1 MPATAAAPT
10 ENLDRP
16 QGVMHRSLSGEIRRV
31 RMDGEGEDAA
41 HRYEFRASSEEA
53 VEMWPGVMEVLDH
66 GAEAVRLDW
75 LASGNAPALKMH
87 DRYSQVGVVEKA
99 AIEGR
104 SVAVTVRVSPSQKDL
119 IADLEAGIIRNV
131 SIGYRVH
138 AEFLEK
144 RETDDEGYT
153 TRATWR
159 VTDWEPTEVSF
170 VSIPADRSVGLGR
183 AEDDDL
189 VKRRVKFLEDR
200 LRAET
205 NTTMPTEAPTT
216 TEPARAENPPSAPAS
231 AAPKAQ
237 GITAADRADIQKE
250 ERARVAGILA
260 AAEKAR
266 ASNLGDHA
274 DTAQKFI
281 SEGRSVG
288 DFNQHVLD
296 NIPQGGNVSQRDLG
310 VSEKEAKRYDLN
322 KVINGMARGDM
333 RGCEYELEVSD
344 AVKERNGKDN
354 DRVAIPLD
362 VLMRG
367 YIPRDS
373 RQRDLVSVTLSS
385 SGQTDTGSKLVET
398 DLLAEMFIESL
409 RESTPVLGL
418 GVTMIPG
425 LTGDVS
431 IPKELLT
438 PDFYWVAED
447 AEPTEG
453 DATFGSV
460 DLEFKTVA
468 ARIPFTRQAM
478 KQTTPNLEGVLT
490 RSLRIGLGIAIESAI
505 INGAGSS
512 TVPQGVLGMSGIGD
526 VTTGGTVTLDDLL
539 ALEEALGNA
548 NANVASAVTVT
559 NSRGKRRL
567 FSAKKDAGSG
577 VFLAE
582 RDGAGRFMTDIG
594 PGVVSNNVPSN
605 LTDGGDPATLD
616 RSAIIHGVWRSYVV
630 AMWGGV
636 ELARDT
642 ATKAPTGGVVL
653 RVFQDLDGT
662 VARAG
667 EFAAIQDLS

>member
-1 MPATAAAPT
+1 MPATT
-10 ENLDRP
+10 EPKPPKNLDRP
-16 QGVMHRSLSGEIRRV
+16 EGVLHRSLSGEIRRV
-31 RMDGEGEDAA
+31 RMDGEGEDDA

-53 VEMWPGVMEVLDH
+53 VEMWPGVLEILDH
-66 GAEAVRLDW
+66 GKDSVRLDW

-87 DRYSQVGVVEKA
+87 NRYEQCGLVEKA
-99 AIEGR
+99 ELDGK
-104 SVAVTVRVSPSQKDL
+104 SVKVTVRVSPSQEAL
-119 IADLEAGIIRNV
+119 IKDLEAGIIRNV

-138 AEFLEK
+138 AEHLES
-144 RETDDEGYT
+144 RETDEEGYT
-153 TRATWR
+153 VRATWR

-183 AEDDDL
+183 SEDAEL

-205 NTTMPTEAPTT
+205 NKTMPKDAPTT
-216 TEPARAENPPSAPAS
+216 PTEPARAEQTPSAPAS
-231 AAPKAQ
+231 APKST
-237 GITAADRADIQKE
+237 GITAEDRASIANE
-250 ERARVAGILA
+250 ERARVAGILSA
-260 AAEKAR
+260 STKAR
-266 ASNLGDHA
+266 ESGLGDHA

-281 SEGRSVG
+281 SEGRSVA
-288 DFNQHVLD
+288 DFNEHVLD
-296 NIPQGGNVSQRDLG
+296 NIPQGGNVTQRDLG
-310 VSEKEAKRYDLN
+310 VSDKEAKRYDLTG
-322 KVINGMARGDM
+322 VINGLARGDM
-333 RGCEYELEVSD
+333 RGLDHELEVSD
-344 AVKERNGKDN
+344 AIKDRCGKSN
-354 DRVAIPLD
+354 ERVAIPLD

-367 YIPRDS
+367 YMPKDA

-398 DLLAEMFIESL
+398 DLLSELFIESL

-431 IPKELLT
+431 IPKELLN

-460 DLEFKTVA
+460 DLAFKTVA

-478 KQTTPNLEGVLT
+478 KQTTPNLESVLT
-490 RSLRIGLGIAIESAI
+490 RSLRIGLGIAIEKAI

-512 TVPQGVLGMSGIGD
+512 TVPEGVLQASGIGS
-526 VTTGGTVTLDDLL
+526 VTSSGTVTHDNLL
-539 ALEEALGNA
+539 ELEEALSES
-548 NANVASAVTVT
+548 NANVAEAVTVT

-567 FSAKKDAGSG
+567 FGAKKDAGSG
-577 VFLAE
+577 LFLAE
-582 RDGAGRFMTDIG
+582 RAEGGRFMTDIG
-594 PGVVSNNVPSN
+594 PGVVSNNVPN
-605 LTDGGDPATLD
+605 TIDTDK
-616 RSAIIHGVWRSYVV
+616 SAIIHGVWRSYVV
-630 AMWGGV
+630 AMWGGI

-653 RVFQDLDGT
+653 RVFQDLDGA
-662 VARAG
+662 VSRAG
-667 EFAAIQDLS
+667 EFAAITDLA